1 MAATEPKRYVS
12 RLFVYEGEEAPTVVE
27 IRAGKRVGE
36 EDLGDLSAQFTRKGA
51 LAQYSN
57 GDDDEPI
64 LLATHVILS
73 VEGRVWGI
81 FPTKAEAKRYR
92 ERQIRSDIKVTYLVA
107 EYNPS
112 AETPDYE
119 TMSLP
124 LAEVEAQ

>member
-51 LAQYSN
+51 LAQYT
-57 GDDDEPI
+57 GDDKPI
-64 LLATHVILS
+64 PLATHIILS

-81 FPTKAEAKRYR
+81 FPTKAEAKRYH
-92 ERQIRSDIKVTYLVA
+92 ERWIDDGIKVTYSVA
-107 EYNPS
+107 EYNPG
-112 AETPDYE
+112 AGPRNYE
-119 TMSLP
+119 TLSLP

>member
-51 LAQYSN
+51 LAQYT
-57 GDDDEPI
+57 GDDKPI
-64 LLATHVILS
+64 PLATHVILS